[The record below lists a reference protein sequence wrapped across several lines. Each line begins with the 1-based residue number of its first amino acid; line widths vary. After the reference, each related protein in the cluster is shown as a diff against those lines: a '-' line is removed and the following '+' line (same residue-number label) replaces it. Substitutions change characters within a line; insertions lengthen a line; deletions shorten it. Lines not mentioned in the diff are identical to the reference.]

1 MGLVEFLF
9 GAGFRL
15 YLEVEVL
22 FGGWWVEVVFGGCIW
37 RLVVGVMI
45 TFMMT

>member
-22 FGGWWVEVVFGGCIW
+22 FGGWWVEVVFGYW
-37 RLVVGVMI
+37 WVDVVFGVC
-45 TFMMT
+45 